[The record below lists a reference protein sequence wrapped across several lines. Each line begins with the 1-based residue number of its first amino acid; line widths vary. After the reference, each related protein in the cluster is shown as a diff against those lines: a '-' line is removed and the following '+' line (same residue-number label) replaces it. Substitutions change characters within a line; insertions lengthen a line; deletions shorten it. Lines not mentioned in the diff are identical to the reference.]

1 MSKHVIGRLAF
12 RVEGTFWNAY
22 YAKAST
28 MDDAILLGSI
38 RLSIVTSSDERRQAF
53 IDVIQDGM
61 ADELRDIA
69 GSDLDWDIEDMPEE
83 ERIGNA

>member
-1 MSKHVIGRLAF
+1 MSKHLIGRLAF
-12 RVEGTFWNAY
+12 RVEGTFWKVY

-38 RLSIVTSSDERRQAF
+38 RLSIVARSAERRQAF
-53 IDVIQDGM
+53 INVTQDGM
-61 ADELRDIA
+61 VDVLREIA
-69 GSDLDWDIEDMPEE
+69 GSDLDWDIEDMPEA